1 MLVDGKATIRF
12 TVDGDAPENS
22 NCGMIIDYSGID
34 ASDNRKI
41 NRNDGLLPNVVER
54 VFTRA
59 GAYDV
64 KARGGRVAGT
74 LACSGTAM
82 VQIVATEP
90 ATSAAVPPSA
100 AMSASACY
108 RGWRFSQSRAD
119 RKSGAFTC
127 KPRRSDMQAPED
139 RIECPANL
147 TYFENGATYGCSL

>member
-41 NRNDGLLPNVVER
+41 NRNDGLLPRVVER

-64 KARGGRVAGT
+64 KARGGRVGGT
-74 LACSGTAM
+74 LACSGRTM
-82 VQIVATEP
+82 VQIVVTEP
-90 ATSAAVPPSA
+90 PKSAGMPQPA

-108 RGWRFSQSRAD
+108 RGWLFSQTRAD
-119 RKSGAFTC
+119 RKAAHLPASRGEATS
-127 KPRRSDMQAPED
+127 RR
-139 RIECPANL
+139 R
-147 TYFENGATYGCSL
+147 ENASN